1 MFVIVTKY
9 LIPKGYN
16 GLTLFPFVMLRNN
29 FDKENKVLIN
39 HEKIHI
45 KQQIQLLVLP
55 FLIWYLLEFLFR
67 WMQFGDKNKAYRNI
81 SFERE
86 AYANEHNLN
95 YLNEMRFW
103 NFLKYLRND

>member
-16 GLTLFPFVMLRNN
+16 GLTLFPFIMVRND
-29 FDKENKVLIN
+29 FDKANKVLIN

-45 KQQIQLLVLP
+45 KQQMQLLVFP
-55 FLIWYLLEFLFR
+55 FLIWYMIEFLFR
-67 WMQFGDKNKAYRNI
+67 WFQFKDRNKAYRNI

-86 AYANEHNLN
+86 AYANEQNLN
-95 YLNEMRFW
+95 YINEMRFW
-103 NFLKYLRND
+103 SFHNYLKK

>member
-16 GLTLFPFVMLRNN
+16 GLTLFPFVMIRND

-45 KQQIQLLVLP
+45 KQQIQLLILP
-55 FLIWYLLEFLFR
+55 FFIWYLLEFLFR
-67 WMQFGDKNKAYRNI
+67 WIQFKDKNKAYRTI

-86 AYANEHNLN
+86 AYANERNLN
-95 YLNEMRFW
+95 YIKEMPFWGFLNY
-103 NFLKYLRND
+103 LKK

>member
-16 GLTLFPFVMLRNN
+16 GLTLFPFVMLKNN
-29 FDKENKVLIN
+29 GDRYNKVLIN

-45 KQQIQLLVLP
+45 KQQIQLLIFP
-55 FLIWYLLEFLFR
+55 FLIWYVIEFFFR
-67 WMQFGDKNKAYRNI
+67 WIQFGDKNIAYRNI

-86 AYANEHNLN
+86 AYANERNLN
-95 YLNEMRFW
+95 YVKEMPFW
-103 NFLKYLRND
+103 SFRNYLKK

>member
-16 GLTLFPFVMLRNN
+16 GLTLFPFVMIRNN

-45 KQQIQLLVLP
+45 RQQAQLLVLP
-55 FLIWYLLEFLFR
+55 FLIWYTLEFLFR
-67 WMQFGDKNKAYRNI
+67 WIQSKDKNKAYRNI

-86 AYANEHNLN
+86 AYANERNLD
-95 YLNEMRFW
+95 YIKEMPFW
-103 NFLKYLRND
+103 GFLKYLKK

>member
-16 GLTLFPFVMLRNN
+16 GLTLFPFVMIRNN
-29 FDKENKVLIN
+29 FDKANKVLIN

-45 KQQIQLLVLP
+45 KQQIQLLVFP
-55 FLIWYLLEFLFR
+55 FLIWYMLEFLFR
-67 WMQFGDKNKAYRNI
+67 WVQFRDKNKAYRNI

-86 AYANEHNLN
+86 AYANEQNLN
-95 YLNEMRFW
+95 YTREMPFWGFLNY
-103 NFLKYLRND
+103 LKK